1 MAGKRSDE
9 ITLGLE
15 RAPHRALLYSC
26 GVTKEE
32 FSKPFIG
39 IASSYTDVIP
49 GHIHMR
55 DLERFIEKGVH
66 TAGGHAFVFGVSGV
80 CDGIA
85 MGHRGMKYSLAS
97 RELIA
102 DLVEAITE
110 ASGFDGLVLLT
121 NCDKIT
127 PGMLMAAGRL
137 DLPTVVVTAGPM
149 QSGRRRGRRLS
160 VIRDAFEA
168 VGQRQRGE
176 IDDAELD
183 ALEQAACPG
192 PGACAGLYTANT
204 MAVLIEAMGV
214 SLVGCGT
221 GLAGL
226 SLKRRISFDSG
237 KRVVELVKANLTA
250 RHFMTREAFEN
261 AVRLDVAL
269 GGSTNTTL
277 HLPAAAR
284 EAGVPF
290 GVDLFDVLGREM
302 PQITFLRPGGEHFME
317 DLHYAG
323 GVPGLLK
330 RLKGMLHDIP
340 TVSGPSLYEI
350 AEGAVIYDED
360 VIRPVD
366 NPYRS
371 SGGLAVLHG
380 NLAPEGAVIK
390 SAAVSEKMMVF
401 EGKAR
406 VFDSEEAAMEDL
418 MGGKIEAGTVAVIR
432 YEGPRG
438 GPGMR
443 EMLSITSALVG
454 MGLEESIALITD
466 GRFSGGTRG
475 PCICHISPEAMAG
488 GPIAVV
494 QDGDRISLD
503 IPRRELK
510 LMVPDEEIAER
521 FKGWKPPMPKVQHG
535 YLARYARMVSSA
547 AKGAVL
553 EVQD

>member
-1 MAGKRSDE
+1 
-9 ITLGLE
+9 
-15 RAPHRALLYSC
+15 
-26 GVTKEE
+26 
-32 FSKPFIG
+32 
-39 IASSYTDVIP
+39 
-49 GHIHMR
+49 
-55 DLERFIEKGVH
+55 
-66 TAGGHAFVFGVSGV
+66 
-80 CDGIA
+80 
-85 MGHRGMKYSLAS
+85 
-97 RELIA
+97 
-102 DLVEAITE
+102 
-110 ASGFDGLVLLT
+110 
-121 NCDKIT
+121 
-127 PGMLMAAGRL
+127 
-137 DLPTVVVTAGPM
+137 
-149 QSGRRRGRRLS
+149 
-160 VIRDAFEA
+160 
-168 VGQRQRGE
+168 
-176 IDDAELD
+176 
-183 ALEQAACPG
+183 
-192 PGACAGLYTANT
+192 
-204 MAVLIEAMGV
+204 
-214 SLVGCGT
+214 
-221 GLAGL
+221 
-226 SLKRRISFDSG
+226 
-237 KRVVELVKANLTA
+237 
-250 RHFMTREAFEN
+250 
-261 AVRLDVAL
+261 
-269 GGSTNTTL
+269 
-277 HLPAAAR
+277 
-284 EAGVPF
+284 
-290 GVDLFDVLGREM
+290 M

-350 AEGAVIYDED
+350 AEDAVIYDED
-360 VIRPVD
+360 VIRPVE

-494 QDGDRISLD
+494 RDGDRISLD

-510 LMVPDEEIAER
+510 LMVPDKEIAER
-521 FKGWKPPMPKVQHG
+521 LKGWKPPMPKVQHG
-535 YLARYARMVSSA
+535 YLARYASMVSSA